1 MALGNINPGE
11 IVTVEDFMDSMV
23 HFMTP
28 SEPNYKEKVT
38 LVFSDGSRMIVRKD
52 TLMWYENNHG
62 GDDGKTLAWRGHEFQ
77 VVAGKLKVG
86 DAIPVLT
93 QGQGVSGTEWWDG
106 LKKTARIE
114 VKKVIDPA
122 DNTTFEGIGNHKFEA
137 KMPVPGE
144 LISVQD
150 IKNLLVST
158 GTKMYEYTQVE
169 VFEWYNPAWTNNE
182 HVIPAWSDP
191 GPDISK
197 YAGDGWSI
205 ARNWRF
211 KRLTN
216 PITTSEGLYKNVVT
230 DNKIHE
236 DQLISIY
243 HIQRLMSKM
252 YVTNNNRG
260 FDYIH
265 HLTCHNNCHHN
276 CHCARW

>member
-1 MALGNINPGE
+1 
-11 IVTVEDFMDSMV
+11 MDSMV

-28 SEPNYKEKVT
+28 SEPNYKQKVT
-38 LVFSDGSRMIVRKD
+38 LVFSDGSRMIVKKSE
-52 TLMWYENNHG
+52 LMWYRHNGNGYENG
-62 GDDGKTLAWRGHEFQ
+62 FQRMAKDFTTSGETSKVDKLTMGKGVYDANTW
-77 VVAGKLKVG
+77 GKLKYTSP
-86 DAIPVLT
+86 IT
-93 QGQGVSGTEWWDG
+93 
-106 LKKTARIE
+106 
-114 VKKVIDPA
+114 VKKIIDPA

-169 VFEWYNPAWTNNE
+169 VFEWYNIAYQNQ
-182 HVIPAWSDP
+182 HDVIPAWSDP
-191 GPDISK
+191 GPDISTNP
-197 YAGDGWSI
+197 GDGWRI

-216 PITTSEGLYKNVVT
+216 PITTSEGLYKNVLT

-265 HLTCHNNCHHN
+265 HLTCHNNCHRH

>member
-1 MALGNINPGE
+1 VALGNINPGE

-52 TLMWYENNHG
+52 TLMWYENNH
-62 GDDGKTLAWRGHEFQ
+62 
-77 VVAGKLKVG
+77 
-86 DAIPVLT
+86 
-93 QGQGVSGTEWWDG
+93 VSGTEWWDG

-169 VFEWYNPAWTNNE
+169 VFEWYNPAWTNVE

-230 DNKIHE
+230 DNKIYD